1 MAPSPR
7 APNPSQTPC
16 LVCRHRKVRCDR
28 IKPECGFCS
37 KGGLQCEYSTAR
49 KTPGLRAGYV
59 ENLEKRLDCLEREF
73 QAFKGNIDPH
83 GSRYLMAGAGAETVS
98 RLSALPRATGLSSQ
112 LSISNGP
119 VLGSSVAATS
129 PSCSIN
135 GRSQD
140 KVTEACNL
148 WFQKHHSWFPILHE
162 PTMMEACQK
171 YSGQHETPVTVA
183 LEAITAV
190 VTSTDRG
197 AAHGDDTERSGEQGR
212 RRLLEDQILLHAIH
226 HLSLH
231 TLQALLILAIVEY
244 GSGRMVEFYNLI
256 SLCKRTSTQLGL
268 RDLVAHNC
276 MNYGFPSVIPSRMLA
291 LPATAVEQE
300 EKIRAF
306 WTIEALDSASTVGS
320 AWHLS
325 VSQPLPTA
333 SLPCDEEIWRCP
345 ESIFLQQPCDTTSVS
360 DLQQRKLDCT
370 ILSERLMAWHRDFEQ
385 MLTVRTP
392 PYTDLFDGAAAASH
406 HPNTILIHCTVHS
419 AVVSLHQRLIFPDDD
434 TGSEHSW
441 KDAAE
446 RCLNSC
452 DEMIKVIRGAGDD
465 MLETANPHIIH
476 CVFVAARFNIIYD
489 RVLGL
494 GPPNKVWLL
503 IYGLRICGQR
513 WPLARQLL
521 KVLEAAAGTEGYGG
535 VGGLKALPGEFWDLQ
550 YLSLDIYEA
559 LRVWAI
565 ET

>member
-1 MAPSPR
+1 M
-7 APNPSQTPC
+7 
-16 LVCRHRKVRCDR
+16 
-28 IKPECGFCS
+28 
-37 KGGLQCEYSTAR
+37 
-49 KTPGLRAGYV
+49 
-59 ENLEKRLDCLEREF
+59 
-73 QAFKGNIDPH
+73 
-83 GSRYLMAGAGAETVS
+83 
-98 RLSALPRATGLSSQ
+98 
-112 LSISNGP
+112 
-119 VLGSSVAATS
+119 
-129 PSCSIN
+129 
-135 GRSQD
+135 
-140 KVTEACNL
+140 
-148 WFQKHHSWFPILHE
+148 
-162 PTMMEACQK
+162 
-171 YSGQHETPVTVA
+171 
-183 LEAITAV
+183 
-190 VTSTDRG
+190 
-197 AAHGDDTERSGEQGR
+197 
-212 RRLLEDQILLHAIH
+212 
-226 HLSLH
+226 
-231 TLQALLILAIVEY
+231 
-244 GSGRMVEFYNLI
+244 
-256 SLCKRTSTQLGL
+256 STQLGL

-276 MNYGFPSVIPSRMLA
+276 MNYGFPSVIPSRTLA

-345 ESIFLQQPCDTTSVS
+345 ESIVSMYQFGDSEAPSSFTLFVRLAIHEMWHVHQFLQQPCDTTSVS

-370 ILSERLMAWHRDFEQ
+370 IVYERLMACHRDFEQ

-392 PYTDLFDGAAAASH
+392 PYTDLFEGAASH

-446 RCLNSC
+446 HCLNSC
-452 DEMIKVIRGAGDD
+452 DEMIKVICGAGDD

-503 IYGLRICGQR
+503 MYGLRICGQR

-521 KVLEAAAGTEGYGG
+521 KVPEAAAGTEGYGG
-535 VGGLKALPGEFWDLQ
+535 VGGLKALPGKFWDLQ